1 MRIKNENGFTLIELI
16 TVVLI
21 IGIMAAISA
30 PVFLSWK
37 PNMRLKA
44 ATRDLYSNM
53 QKARIEAVKRNA
65 NVVIVLSAVNCP
77 ALPLVPSP
85 GGTYSVFIDDGAGVG
100 GIAKDNIQNG
110 TELTISSVTMPKD
123 VAMCNETFVGS
134 KTGFTSQGFLTGI
147 AGSVTMSNSKNR
159 SNTITLTIAG
169 GVRIQ

>member
-1 MRIKNENGFTLIELI
+1 
-16 TVVLI
+16 
-21 IGIMAAISA
+21 
-30 PVFLSWK
+30 
-37 PNMRLKA
+37 MRLKA

-100 GIAKDNIQNG
+100 GIANDSIQNG
-110 TELTISSVTMPKD
+110 TELTIFSVTMPKD
-123 VAMCNETFVGS
+123 VALCKETFGGS
-134 KTGFTSQGFLTGI
+134 TGFTPQGLLI
-147 AGSVTMSNSKNR
+147 ASNFGSLTMSNTKNK
-159 SNTITLTIAG
+159 SNIISLTIAG